1 MTITETLLIE
11 IKSDTAPNDLAVF
24 YAQALTAT
32 RRGQP
37 VDWNRISYAL
47 TAKYGPER
55 VSHMRTRAELILAG
69 QIQPCLTMS
78 AAEQRN
84 YGLGAHVS
92 YPRRAAP
99 QRVRA
104 FA

>member
-24 YAQALTAT
+24 YAQALSAT

-47 TAKYGPER
+47 TAKYGDR
-55 VSHMRTRAELILAG
+55 VPNIRLRAELILSG

-78 AAEQRN
+78 DAEQRIW
-84 YGLGAHVS
+84 GLGAHVS

-99 QRVRA
+99 QRERA
-104 FA
+104 YA